1 MLFFVQCAY
10 MKLRPAPETVIR
22 VRWDAEKRDAYCGR
36 LRLAAARA
44 KESPMPATP
53 SSQLVIVVDFGAQY
67 GQLIARRVR
76 DLHVYSEIVPCDV
89 TASEVAALAPAAIIL
104 SGGPASVYAEDA
116 PSIDPG
122 IFELGIPVL
131 GFCYGQQIMAVTL
144 GGTAIPTPAST
155 GRPP

>member
-76 DLHVYSEIVPCDV
+76 DWHAVSYTHLDVYKRQV
-89 TASEVAALAPAAIIL
+89 PAAGRRAR
-104 SGGPASVYAEDA
+104 SSCPRCCRDRPAW
-116 PSIDPG
+116 
-122 IFELGIPVL
+122 
-131 GFCYGQQIMAVTL
+131 
-144 GGTAIPTPAST
+144 
-155 GRPP
+155 